1 MAELINISPIDPVSF
16 STETYQIS
24 DIGLLNIE
32 LSASVFNPETDYIEF
47 FIYDLNGNILES
59 NIPFLDYSILD
70 NELYIDPNI
79 DTIESGYDQGTDR

>member
-47 FIYDLNGNILES
+47 YEIFGN
-59 NIPFLDYSILD
+59 
-70 NELYIDPNI
+70 
-79 DTIESGYDQGTDR
+79 